1 MEEKYSQGGLFPK
14 GTPENPYSKNPRAQ
28 GAKRKR
34 DYLKAK
40 KDREEALD
48 VSQKAREREWARR
61 KERGEVFGDMPADFL
76 QSARSALG
84 IAFKAAQFIP
94 AAAKAGRALLS
105 IGEF

>member
-1 MEEKYSQGGLFPK
+1 MEEKYSQGNLFPR
-14 GTPENPYSKNPRAQ
+14 GTPERPNSTNPRAV
-28 GAKRKR
+28 GARKKRE
-34 DYLKAK
+34 YLKAK

-48 VSQKAREREWARR
+48 VSQKAREREWVRR

-76 QSARSALG
+76 QSARAALG
-84 IAFKAAQFIP
+84 IAMKVGQFIP